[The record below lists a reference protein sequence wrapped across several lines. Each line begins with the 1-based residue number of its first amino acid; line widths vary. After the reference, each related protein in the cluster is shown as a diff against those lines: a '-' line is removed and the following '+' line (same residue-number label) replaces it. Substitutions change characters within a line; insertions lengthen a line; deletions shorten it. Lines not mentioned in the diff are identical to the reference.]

1 MSEFKLDFTLPAVEP
16 VTIIGPDGNDVI
28 TTSDE
33 LLWLYIRKQL
43 LKEKQWMNYKVRY
56 KGEIYEF
63 EKNGQFHSPDDDFFP
78 LFCQLAEDVIFYTP
92 EDGRED

>member
-1 MSEFKLDFTLPAVEP
+1 
-16 VTIIGPDGNDVI
+16 
-28 TTSDE
+28 
-33 LLWLYIRKQL
+33 
-43 LKEKQWMNYKVRY
+43 MNYKVKY